1 MCLDAVNPIV
11 AASVAGRFG
20 VVSSFVHARDRTTS
34 HQVLVAVAK
43 NF

>member
-20 VVSSFVHARDRTTS
+20 VVSSCTTS
-34 HQVLVAVAK
+34 RQVLVAVAK
-43 NF
+43 HF